1 MLQSRVA
8 STPVDVTARPEG
20 AMSLWDRAKPG
31 AEPSPFECPKP
42 VERRTKDRKRQRLVD
57 GFIASSR
64 MPKPR
69 LCTVCD
75 MSAGGAKID
84 LGHDTSTTLRP
95 GDRLTL
101 YIPVD
106 RAEIDAEVRWRKENA
121 IGLRFTSRFRPPTR
135 AYC

>member
-1 MLQSRVA
+1 LA
-8 STPVDVTARPEG
+8 STPVDVIAHPEG
-20 AMSLWDRAKPG
+20 AMSLRDRAKHG

-57 GFIASSR
+57 GFIASGR
-64 MPKPR
+64 IPKPR

-75 MSAGGAKID
+75 MSAGGAKIELWD
-84 LGHDTSTTLRP
+84 DTFKTLRV
-95 GDRLTL
+95 GDRITL

-121 IGLRFTSRFRPPTR
+121 VGLRFISKFRPPTR